1 MHGNTYSISND
12 IIMKVVHI
20 LQKMGDIQPG
30 DKNTNIYEIALN
42 RLIAQNYEYEHYQ
55 KLTKRVIEYQN
66 SQIAELQNQLWK
78 LRGETQTTE
87 NEVNRKE
94 QVIQEKD
101 KKATRL
107 IEIIREKNR
116 IINGDRNRETAGING
131 RWRQANPTRQINSRA
146 ECLREA
152 LGVLV

>member
-1 MHGNTYSISND
+1 M
-12 IIMKVVHI
+12 
-20 LQKMGDIQPG
+20 
-30 DKNTNIYEIALN
+30 N
-42 RLIAQNYEYEHYQ
+42 RLLQMNSEYQNYQ
-55 KLTKRVIEYQN
+55 KLTKRVIEYQH

-78 LRGETQTTE
+78 LRGESKTTV

-116 IINGDRNRETAGING
+116 IINGNRETVGIDG
-131 RWRQANPTRQINSRA
+131 PWRQACPTRKTNSRA
-146 ECLREA
+146 EMMREA
-152 LGVLV
+152 FSALV

>member
-1 MHGNTYSISND
+1 M
-12 IIMKVVHI
+12 
-20 LQKMGDIQPG
+20 
-30 DKNTNIYEIALN
+30 
-42 RLIAQNYEYEHYQ
+42 
-55 KLTKRVIEYQN
+55 TKRVIGYQN

-116 IINGDRNRETAGING
+116 IINGDRNRETAGINSP
-131 RWRQANPTRQINSRA
+131 WRQANPTRQINSRA

>member
-1 MHGNTYSISND
+1 MHGNTYSINND

-30 DKNTNIYEIALN
+30 DKNANIYEIALN

-116 IINGDRNRETAGING
+116 IINGDRNKETAGP
-131 RWRQANPTRQINSRA
+131 WRQANPTRQINSRA